1 MALEA
6 QKDRAGARALW
17 LQMVPLVGPQFQRPL
32 LDLALGMNEERD
44 GRLADVFAAGSTVRD
59 PLVRAILLRNDAPPA
74 LLAQQTRAGVPDE
87 ERRIA
92 RYTLLYKDVMRGRYA
107 AFAGDAALVAPK
119 SPIPPGQVDPT
130 GQEPDFTVVQ
140 WAGHKAGYICEDLG
154 ALAKAL
160 AAAPQKPHNLL
171 CLGEFVRLN
180 SLDGAALNKNAPAN
194 ELGGGPTLFPGRTF
208 ARLDAYKALIADP
221 KTPPDDRAYALYRA
235 VYCFAS
241 TGNNRCDGQ
250 DAPQNVRAGWFHTL
264 KSDYP
269 KSEWAQAL
277 KYYW

>member
-1 MALEA
+1 
-6 QKDRAGARALW
+6 
-17 LQMVPLVGPQFQRPL
+17 MVPLARPQFQRPL

-44 GRLADVFAAGSTVRD
+44 GRLAEVFAAGSTVRD
-59 PLVRAILLRNDAPPA
+59 PQVHAILLRNDAPPA
-74 LLAQQTRAGVPDE
+74 LLAQQTRAGVPDQ

-92 RYTLLYKDVMRGRYA
+92 LYTLLYRDVMRGRYA
-107 AFAGDAALVAPK
+107 AFAADSALVVPK
-119 SPIPPGQVDPT
+119 SPIPPGQGDPT
-130 GQEPDFTVVQ
+130 GLEPDFTAVQ
-140 WAGHKAGYICEDLG
+140 WAGHKSGYVCEDLR
-154 ALAKAL
+154 ALAAAL

-180 SLDGAALNKNAPAN
+180 GLDGAALNKNAPAD

-235 VYCFAS
+235 VNCYAPAS
-241 TGNNRCDGQ
+241 VNECDGG
-250 DAPQNVRAGWFHTL
+250 DVAKSVRAGWFHTL
-264 KSDYP
+264 KTDYP
-269 KSEWAQAL
+269 KSEWALAL